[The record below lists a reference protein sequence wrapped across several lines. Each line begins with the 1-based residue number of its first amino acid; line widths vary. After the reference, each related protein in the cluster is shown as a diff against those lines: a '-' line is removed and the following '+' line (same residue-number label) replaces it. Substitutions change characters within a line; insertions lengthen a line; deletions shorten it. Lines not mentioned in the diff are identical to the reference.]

1 MHGSRW
7 YLRSVAAA
15 LSGLLVLVVPPLRAQ
30 ATTWHLTRATEAR
43 RLAAFADTTLD
54 ESSGIAASRQHPGIL
69 WTIED
74 SGAEPLLHA
83 TDTTGADLGAWTVT
97 GAVNRDWEAVTLGPC
112 PGGRCLY
119 IGDIGDNNATR
130 RQVEVYRVPEPDPS
144 GRRRTTTRAVQL
156 TVTYPG
162 GPRDAES
169 LVMLPD
175 TSLLIISKSASGS
188 RVYRVPASAWHGTR
202 PVRAAEMGTLSI
214 PTGGLTS
221 LVTDAAVSPD
231 GTRLAV
237 RTYTAIYFYRIIP
250 GPALAEDGAC
260 GIFGVEPQGEG
271 VTWLDPER
279 LVTSWESNFGIP
291 GGLALVRC
299 SPRDSLAGD

>member
-1 MHGSRW
+1 MHGSRFC
-7 YLRSVAAA
+7 LRSVAVA
-15 LSGLLVLVVPPLRAQ
+15 LCGLLWLAVPRLQAQ
-30 ATTWHLTRATEAR
+30 ASTWQMTPAIEAR
-43 RLAAFADTTLD
+43 RLATFADTTLN
-54 ESSGIAASRQHPGIL
+54 ESSGLVASRQHPGVL

-83 TDTTGADLGAWTVT
+83 TDTTGADLGTWTVT
-97 GAVNRDWEAVTLGPC
+97 GAANRDWEAITLGPC

-130 RQVEVYRVPEPDPS
+130 RQVEIYRVPEPDPS
-144 GRRRTTTRAVQL
+144 GRRRTTARAVPL

-162 GPRDAES
+162 GSRDAES
-169 LVMLPD
+169 LAMLPD

-188 RVYRVPASAWHGTR
+188 RIYRVPASAWRGTH
-202 PVRAAEMGTLSI
+202 PVRAVDMGKLSI
-214 PTGGLTS
+214 PAGGLAS
-221 LVTDAAVSPD
+221 LVTDAAISPD

-237 RTYTAIYFYRIIP
+237 RTYTAIYFYRITP

-299 SPRDSLAGD
+299 AGR

>member
-1 MHGSRW
+1 MHGSRF
-7 YLRSVAAA
+7 YLRNVAVA
-15 LSGLLVLVVPPLRAQ
+15 LCGLLSLVVPRVRAQ
-30 ATTWHLTRATEAR
+30 ASTWQLAPAIEAR
-43 RLAAFADTTLD
+43 RLATFADTTLD
-54 ESSGIAASRQHPGIL
+54 ESSGLVASRRHPGVL

-83 TDTTGADLGAWTVT
+83 TDTTGADLGTWTVA
-97 GAVNRDWEAVTLGPC
+97 GAANHDWEAITLGPC
-112 PGGRCLY
+112 PSGRCLY

-130 RQVEVYRVPEPDPS
+130 RQVEIYRVPEPDPS
-144 GRRRTTTRAVQL
+144 GRRRTTARAVPL

-162 GPRDAES
+162 GSRDAES
-169 LVMLPD
+169 LAMLPD

-188 RVYRVPASAWHGTR
+188 RIYRVPASAWHGTH
-202 PVRAAEMGTLSI
+202 PVRAVDMGKLSI
-214 PTGGLTS
+214 PAGGLAS
-221 LVTDAAVSPD
+221 LVTDAAISPD

-237 RTYTAIYFYRIIP
+237 RTYAAIYFYRITP

-299 SPRDSLAGD
+299 AGR